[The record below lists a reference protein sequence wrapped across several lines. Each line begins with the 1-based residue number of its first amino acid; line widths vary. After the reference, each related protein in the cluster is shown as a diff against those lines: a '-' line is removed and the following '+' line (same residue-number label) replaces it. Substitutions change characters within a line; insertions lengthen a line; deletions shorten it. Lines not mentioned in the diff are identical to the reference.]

1 MKTKLLFLGGIL
13 AISPLFFGQTW
24 TMADEPAVDASQT
37 MYLVDTSITVN
48 IFSNLTGANQTWDF
62 SQLAGYAFNDREVI
76 VTDGDVLNDVFPD
89 ADFVQFIPDFMNIA
103 YSYEGFAGAK
113 MAHGYQ
119 LEVPDFGLA
128 TFMFTD
134 YQQMLQFPM
143 ALGTTFTDDL
153 EGSLNLLDND
163 NPAEGSTWV
172 TADGSGTLLLA
183 NDVTHEDV
191 LRIHT
196 IDTIYADIDI
206 EILGTPIQTAVTV
219 IRNQYDYLK
228 AGGTGLPLFTVVTID
243 IITGFVEVPGVRLLL
258 SSENPSEHVAI
269 DNLDFSAI
277 QVFPNPSDGLLNLNL
292 PKFDGQAQLNVLDAA
307 GREVYA
313 ANVFSGTTHLDLSA
327 VDAGLYF
334 VQVVMN
340 GEVSTQKVLIK

>member
-1 MKTKLLFLGGIL
+1 MKKKLLFLGGIL
-13 AISPLFFGQTW
+13 AISPMFFGQTW
-24 TMADEPAVDASQT
+24 TAANEPAVGASQT
-37 MYLVDTSITVN
+37 MYLVDTAITVN
-48 IFSNLTGANQTWDF
+48 IYSNLTGASQTWDF

-119 LEVPDFGLA
+119 LEVPDFGIA
-128 TFMFTD
+128 TFTFTD

-172 TADGSGTLLLA
+172 TCDGSGTLLLA

-196 IDTIYADIDI
+196 IDSIYADIDI
-206 EILGTPIQTAVTV
+206 TEPFPITTAVTV
-219 IRNQYDYLK
+219 IRNQYDYVK
-228 AGGTGLPLFTVVTID
+228 TGGTGLPLFTVVTID
-243 IITGFVEVPGVRLLL
+243 IITGFGAVPGVRLLL

-277 QVFPNPSDGLLNLNL
+277 QVFPNPSDGLLNVNL

-313 ANVFSGTTHLDLSA
+313 AKVFSGTTHLDLSF